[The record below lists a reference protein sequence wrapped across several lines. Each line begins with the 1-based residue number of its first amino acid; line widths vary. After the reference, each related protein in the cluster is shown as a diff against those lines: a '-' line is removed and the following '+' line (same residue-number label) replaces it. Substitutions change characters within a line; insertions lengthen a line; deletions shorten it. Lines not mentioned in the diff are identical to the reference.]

1 MAPTS
6 LSRGCRVMRLCA
18 GLMTLGVI
26 FAAPALAAGTSVKT
40 NEAYIDD
47 VLRQPDFDIHSIE
60 EVFDHVFSTLA
71 DEVTVYPTEN
81 YYYFKFLHGGVPYA
95 GNFRL
100 DIADR
105 DNGVIHFAYFTE
117 NNPFIEQQISDH
129 RAYTTEF
136 GVSVEKKDAL
146 TYAITR
152 KGRTVAFRLNDLRH
166 VKPPAA
172 QIGSGETYLG
182 PVFDESGV
190 QMFLM
195 WNPTLK
201 MFLYVLDESLP
212 TEEYFQS
219 SVSSQIKIGL
229 RTSFA
234 YYRDR
239 YRSRWILV
247 GVRAA
252 ETEVNSYF
260 DGPFDQLPDNFIEG
274 DALRDALLAMSP
286 DVDGKIDR
294 LGNSED
300 LTGRMLVDPY
310 ILYETED
317 GLNQFDQ
324 CAAAALDEQTYYP
337 CFATGQTK

>member
-1 MAPTS
+1 MPPTS
-6 LSRGCRVMRLCA
+6 LSRGCRSMRLCA
-18 GLMTLGVI
+18 GLMI
-26 FAAPALAAGTSVKT
+26 FATLFVPPALAAGASVRT

-47 VLRQPDFDIHSIE
+47 VLRQPDFDIHSID

-71 DEVTVYPTEN
+71 DEVKVYPTEN
-81 YYYFKFLHGGVPYA
+81 YFYFKFLHGGVPYA

-105 DNGVIHFAYFTE
+105 DQGVIHFAYFTE
-117 NNPFIEQQISDH
+117 NNPFTEQQISDH

-136 GVSVEKKDAL
+136 GVSVERKDAL

-152 KGRTVAFRLNDLRH
+152 QGRTVTFRLNDLRH
-166 VKPPAA
+166 VKPTAG
-172 QIGSGETYLG
+172 QIGTGETYLG

-195 WNPTLK
+195 WNPALK
-201 MFLYVLDESLP
+201 LFLYVLDESLP

-219 SVSSQIKIGL
+219 SASSRIRIGL

-239 YRSRWILV
+239 YRERWILA

-274 DALRDALLAMSP
+274 DTLRDALLAMSP
-286 DVDGKIDR
+286 DVEGKIDR

-317 GLNQFDQ
+317 DLQQFDQ
-324 CAAAALDEQTYYP
+324 CAAAALDERAYYP